1 MRENTVQKKGSKG
14 LREILTKNSKA
25 LEEKN
30 LPKLTQVVTFLKL
43 TGSANIEPTRLR
55 GMIGAWNNSYLPG
68 NIRTFLFKFYNNIL
82 GLNVRVSKF
91 NPLIDPSC
99 TFCSNRNFRPAERES
114 FAHLFFY
121 CETTQVILAEFFKR
135 YFTINVPEISV
146 FFCGTVSNK
155 ERKNRAFQLTL
166 DVFRYHIWLNKLEK
180 KTPVLSNILLEIND
194 SLGTIYESS
203 KILKQDTDYCNFFRR
218 SGEE

>member
-1 MRENTVQKKGSKG
+1 MIRVILGNGISIEKFRFLQIGWNRAKKKFHVEG
-14 LREILTKNSKA
+14 
-25 LEEKN
+25 
-30 LPKLTQVVTFLKL
+30 KLTQVVTFLKL

-68 NIRTFLFKFYNNIL
+68 NIRTFLFKFYNNIR
-82 GLNVRVSKF
+82 GLNVKVSKF

-155 ERKNRAFQLTL
+155 ERENRAF
-166 DVFRYHIWLNKLEK
+166 
-180 KTPVLSNILLEIND
+180 
-194 SLGTIYESS
+194 
-203 KILKQDTDYCNFFRR
+203 
-218 SGEE
+218 